1 VKLPYSILPAE
12 ADAAFPERAS
22 VSRPIVALHLAR
34 DGKEMVV
41 FAIVDSGADQC
52 VFPASIA
59 EALGIQIPNHRASAF
74 SGSSQI
80 SQVAYFDQVQA
91 TILPMDAPNIEPG
104 QEPLSFRSTPDF
116 ARRLSMSAWACSAR
130 RDSFPA
136 SPFALRPPR
145 TTSKYSNSALA
156 WPTWLDELA

>member
-1 VKLPYSILPAE
+1 MKLPYSILPAE

-59 EALGIQIPNHRASAF
+59 EALGIPVPNQRASAF
-74 SGSSQI
+74 SGSSQV

-104 QEPLSFRSTPDF
+104 QEPI
-116 ARRLSMSAWACSAR
+116 
-130 RDSFPA
+130 SFPLYA
-136 SPFALRPPR
+136 GFCETLEHVGMGLLGQEGFFSRFTLRFDAAQN
-145 TTSKYSNSALA
+145 YFEVL
-156 WPTWLDELA
+156 

>member
-12 ADAAFPERAS
+12 ADAAFPERTS

-59 EALGIQIPNHRASAF
+59 EALGIRIPNQRASAF
-74 SGSSQI
+74 SGSSQL

-104 QEPLSFRSTPDF
+104 QEPLSFPLYAGFCETLEHVGMGLLGQEGFFSRFT
-116 ARRLSMSAWACSAR
+116 
-130 RDSFPA
+130 
-136 SPFALRPPR
+136 LRFE
-145 TTSKYSNSALA
+145 TAQNYFEVL
-156 WPTWLDELA
+156 